1 MTTHRTRAAATFLVA
16 VAMTALAACGSGSTS
31 GDEGSGASSAD
42 TAAFDTKI
50 DDLIAEATAEQT
62 NRPPAEGPKAQT
74 GKKLFVVPCAMLANG
89 CAAAARAAQAAGEAI
104 GWDVT
109 LIDPAGDPTKQNN
122 AIETAVA
129 QKADGIFIASIDAKT
144 IKASLGRAKEAGT
157 KVVCFACSD
166 PDGEFDA
173 LVPDSP
179 QDAYDSG
186 YLSMAGLYAATD
198 KDLKVV
204 MVNGPEYGIST
215 DKLGRQAGATA
226 FIDECREAGGSCEL
240 VTESD
245 VLLANFTTTVPQQ
258 IVSTFRQ
265 NPDANAMWIFA
276 DPVLAF
282 IQPALE
288 QADIDVKIGG
298 IDPTTFNYDLL
309 RKDKEHASV
318 SPDLTWVGYAG
329 IDNLNRMFAGEDI
342 VDQGVKGKL
351 ITPDNVPA
359 DGEFEGDFDVVPL
372 YTKLWGL
379 DG

>member
-1 MTTHRTRAAATFLVA
+1 MTRHRGRTAGAIVAAALLTVL
-16 VAMTALAACGSGSTS
+16 TACGGTSESESGSDATP
-31 GDEGSGASSAD
+31 EQ
-42 TAAFDTKI
+42 TAAFDSKI
-50 DDLIAEATAEQT
+50 DALVKEASGPQT
-62 NRPPAEGPKAQT
+62 NRPPTEGPTAQS
-74 GKKLFVVPCAMLANG
+74 GKKLFVIPCAMLANG
-89 CAAAARAAQAAGEAI
+89 CAAAARAAEEAGKEI

-122 AIETAVA
+122 AVETAVA

-144 IKASLGRAKEAGT
+144 ISASLGRAKDAGT

-166 PDGEFDA
+166 PDGQFDA

-186 YLSMAGLYAATD
+186 YLAMAGLYEATD
-198 KDLKVV
+198 RDLKVV

-215 DKLGRQAGATA
+215 DKLGRQAGAKA
-226 FIDECREAGGSCEL
+226 FVDECREAGGKCEL
-240 VTESD
+240 KAETD
-245 VLLANFTTTVPQQ
+245 ILLANFTTTVPGQV
-258 IVSTFRQ
+258 VSVLRQ
-265 NPDANAMWIFA
+265 HPDANAMWAFA

-282 IQPALE
+282 IQPAVA
-288 QADIDVKIGG
+288 QAGIDVKIGG
-298 IDPTTFNYDLL
+298 IDPTGFNYDLI
-309 RKDKEHASV
+309 RDDKEHASV

-329 IDNLNRMFAGEDI
+329 IDNLNRLFAGEET
-342 VDQGVKGKL
+342 VEQGVKGKL

-372 YTKLWGL
+372 YRTLWGL